1 MIDLFVGYKKK
12 ENSFDT
18 LRDALL
24 SIDATVASTDEDSIT
39 RSFTSK
45 EYPAPVS
52 CVEPVTI
59 HMAAGE
65 YREKI
70 VITRPNITLEG
81 EGDGT
86 CIIFGDGAFF
96 DMPDGEK
103 RGTFRTATMRID
115 THDFTARNIK
125 FQNDAGIGAIA
136 GQALALYVDGD
147 RNLFEDCIFVGSQD
161 TLFTAPLP
169 LKEAKPGGFKGPGET
184 HDRVM
189 GRQCYRRCHITGD
202 VDFIFGSAIALF
214 EDCTIFSKKA
224 CDKPVPESPDED
236 VIYGYV
242 TAASTPQEYRFG
254 YVFKDCKLISDCP
267 KGSVYLGR
275 PWREYAKTVFIHCE
289 LGEHIHP
296 AGWQDWNKPHDHFFY
311 AEYDCYGPGADISG
325 RADFSH
331 QLTEEQAKEYTPQ
344 AILGDWAVL

>member
-1 MIDLFVGYKKK
+1 MINLYVGYPKS
-12 ENSFDT
+12 EPNFASI
-18 LRDALL
+18 REALL
-24 SIDATVASTDEDSIT
+24 YVDATVHDTDEESIT
-39 RSFTSK
+39 RTFTAK
-45 EYPAPVS
+45 QYPAPTS
-52 CVEPVTI
+52 ELEPVTLHI
-59 HMAAGE
+59 AAGE

-70 VITRPNITLEG
+70 VVTRPNVTFEG
-81 EGDGT
+81 VGDKT
-86 CIIFGDGAFF
+86 CIIYSHGAFE
-96 DMPDGEK
+96 DMEDGTK
-103 RGTFRTATMRID
+103 RGTFRTATVRID
-115 THDFTARNIK
+115 THDFTARKIQ

-147 RNLFEDCIFVGSQD
+147 RNYFEDCTFVGSQD

-169 LKEAKPGGFKGPGET
+169 LKEAKPGGFRGPGEF

-189 GRQCYRRCHITGD
+189 GRQYYKRCHITGD
-202 VDFIFGSAIALF
+202 VDFIFGSASALF

-224 CDKPVPESPDED
+224 CDKPAPESPADE

-242 TAASTPQEYRFG
+242 TAASTPENCKFG

-311 AEYDCYGPGADISG
+311 AEYDCYGPGAGTSK

-331 QLTEEQAKEYTPQ
+331 QLTDAEAKEYTTT
-344 AILGDWAVL
+344 AIFGDWET